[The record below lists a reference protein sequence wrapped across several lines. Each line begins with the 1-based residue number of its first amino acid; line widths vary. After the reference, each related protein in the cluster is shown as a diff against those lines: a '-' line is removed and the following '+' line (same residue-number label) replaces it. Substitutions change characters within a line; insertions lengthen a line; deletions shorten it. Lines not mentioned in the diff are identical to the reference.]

1 MGSTGTSPFD
11 WVRVAGSIVLV
22 LLLLGALM
30 WTLRRMKILQTT
42 QGGERKLQVLE
53 TISVGPRQKIALLR
67 VANHQV
73 LIGMSANQFTALG
86 SWEDP
91 VAAKGINLES

>member
-11 WVRVAGSIVLV
+11 WIRVAGSIVV
-22 LLLLGALM
+22 VFMLLAALM
-30 WTLRRMKILQTT
+30 WTLRRMKIMQTT
-42 QGGERKLQVLE
+42 QGGEKKLQVLE

-67 VANHQV
+67 TANHLV
-73 LIGMSANQFTALG
+73 LIGISANQFTALG

-91 VAAKGINLES
+91 IAPKGKNLES

>member
-1 MGSTGTSPFD
+1 
-11 WVRVAGSIVLV
+11 
-22 LLLLGALM
+22 M

>member
-1 MGSTGTSPFD
+1 MGSTGASPVD
-11 WVRVAGSIVLV
+11 WVRIAGSIVVV
-22 LLLLGALM
+22 LLLLAALM
-30 WTLRRMKILQTT
+30 WTLRRMKNLQTI

-86 SWEDP
+86 SWRDP
-91 VAAKGINLES
+91 VAAKGIHLES